1 MTDQSSIPQMKDGA
15 QPVSQQQP
23 QTPDWRTLDFAAD
36 CLCTRSVAQ
45 PEAKTASKRD

>member
-1 MTDQSSIPQMKDGA
+1 MTDLNKTSQVQAGSTPVAA
-15 QPVSQQQP
+15 QTT

-45 PEAKTASKRD
+45 PDRQSDRTAR